1 MKGEQKVM
9 FQSLTQ
15 EVLSEWGVRW
25 CRELGD
31 RPELG
36 DRHGSKCDVIM
47 ISVTKSVSENLV

>member
-1 MKGEQKVM
+1 M

-15 EVLSEWGVRW
+15 EVLSEWGVR

-36 DRHGSKCDVIM
+36 DRHGSKCDMIM
-47 ISVTKSVSENLV
+47 ISITKSVSENLV